1 MKKMVALLLF
11 LILLLS
17 ENASF
22 SMSFGISDAQWNRG
36 IQQRNTISAGCI
48 RAIEACRRAT
58 PRRWSG
64 TGRPRNRGD
73 MWGQY
78 HLGMMYKD
86 GKGVGKDK
94 DTARFWLQ
102 KAADQGHAVAK
113 KELAKKWWWP
123 F

>member
-1 MKKMVALLLF
+1 MPQ
-11 LILLLS
+11 
-17 ENASF
+17 N
-22 SMSFGISDAQWNRG
+22 DAQAVEWYRKVAE
-36 IQQRNTISAGCI
+36 Q
-48 RAIEACRRAT
+48 
-58 PRRWSG
+58 
-64 TGRPRNRGD
+64 GD